1 MRVVALFLCVWVLAA
16 GAAEKFV
23 DLIQISDTH
32 IANFE
37 GVHPDLVKA
46 RAANATS
53 LAKFQ
58 EFADGF
64 AKGPQAT
71 LVHTGDIVDAVCFDG
86 ADGKPVYGQIDLVKK
101 VLQPVRHRYY
111 FALGNHDVE
120 CYRRDAAKPAS
131 PISDQS
137 VAAETRKLWGKQFR
151 FLKKRSYYSVPL
163 KVGKARYRLY
173 MLDNGQAF
181 AQGGKDILVEQ
192 LAWLRAEM
200 RKRPAEKVIAAV
212 HVPITNDERSKLL
225 REALLDAP
233 GNVVLLC
240 GHLHSDQVSRIEGSR
255 IEGNGKTILS
265 VRTAS
270 MMGGPDRYRKI
281 RLREDGVDVYET
293 GPAGR
298 LALTF

>member
-1 MRVVALFLCVWVLAA
+1 MRFFFLGWVLAL
-16 GAAEKFV
+16 GAAQAADKFL

-32 IANFE
+32 IADFQ
-37 GVHPDLVKA
+37 GVHPDLAKA
-46 RAANATS
+46 RGANAAS
-53 LAKFQ
+53 LAKFE
-58 EFADGF
+58 EFARGF
-64 AKGPQAT
+64 AAGPKAT

-86 ADGKPVYGQIDLVKK
+86 ADGKPVYGQIDLVKR
-101 VLQPVRHRYY
+101 VLKPVRHRYY

-137 VAAETRKLWGKQFR
+137 VAPETRKLWGKQFS
-151 FLKKRSYYSVPL
+151 FLKKRSYYSVPM

-181 AQGGKDILVEQ
+181 AQGGKGILVEE

-200 RKRPAEKVIAAV
+200 RKRPHEKVLVAV

-225 REALLDAP
+225 REALLEAP

-240 GHLHSDQVSRIEGSR
+240 GHLHSDQVDRIP
-255 IEGNGKTILS
+255 GNGKTILS
-265 VRTAS
+265 VRTAA
-270 MMGGPDRYRKI
+270 MMGGPGKFRRV
-281 RLREDGVDVYET
+281 RLTETGVEVYET
-293 GPAGR
+293 GPQGK
-298 LALTF
+298 LLLTF

>member
-1 MRVVALFLCVWVLAA
+1 MRIAFLLLGAWVLSA

-64 AKGPQAT
+64 AKGPKAT

-101 VLQPVRHRYY
+101 VLRPVRHRYY

-120 CYRRDAAKPAS
+120 CYRRDEAKPAS
-131 PISDQS
+131 PIGDQS
-137 VAAETRKLWGKQFR
+137 VAAETRKLWGEQFR
-151 FLKKRSYYSVPL
+151 FLKKRSYYSVPM

-200 RKRPAEKVIAAV
+200 RKRPQEKVIAAV

-225 REALLDAP
+225 REALQDAP

-240 GHLHSDQVSRIEGSR
+240 GHLHSDQVNR

-270 MMGGPDRYRKI
+270 MMGGPGKFRRV
-281 RLREDGVDVYET
+281 RLTETGIAVYET
-293 GPAGR
+293 GPQGK